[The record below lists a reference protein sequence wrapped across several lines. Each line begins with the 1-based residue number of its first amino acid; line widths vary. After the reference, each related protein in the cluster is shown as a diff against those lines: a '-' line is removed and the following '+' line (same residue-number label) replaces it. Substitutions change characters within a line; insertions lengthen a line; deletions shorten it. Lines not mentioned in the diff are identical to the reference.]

1 MAITNGYATL
11 AELKAVMRIP
21 SQDTL
26 DDSLL
31 ETSIEA
37 ASRQLDG
44 FCERVFYS
52 TGGTAVTR
60 VFVPNDS
67 YVCET
72 DDIISIT
79 TIKTS
84 SDGEGFDTT
93 WAATDYQ
100 LEPLN
105 GRAGGIVTPYTQ
117 IRAIDDFLFPVFGG
131 EATVEIVGTFGW
143 SAVPIAIKQ
152 ATLMLAQRQFKR
164 YDSPLGV
171 AGVGDLG
178 VMRISRIDPDV
189 QALVSPFRR
198 VRFA

>member
-21 SQDTL
+21 SADTV

-44 FCERVFYS
+44 FCERVFYTNS
-52 TGGTAVTR
+52 GTR
-60 VFVPNDS
+60 VYMPNDS
-67 YVCET
+67 FVCET
-72 DDIISIT
+72 DDIVT
-79 TIKTS
+79 LTRLRTA
-84 SDGEGFDTT
+84 SDGTSFDTT
-93 WAATDYQ
+93 WAAADYQ

-105 GRAGGIVTPYTQ
+105 GRAGGIVTPFTQ
-117 IRAIDDFLFPVFGG
+117 IRAVDDLLFPTYGG

-152 ATLMLAQRQFKR
+152 AVLMLAQRQFKR

-178 VMRISRIDPDV
+178 VIRVSRIDPDV
-189 QALVSPFRR
+189 QALVSPFRK

>member
-21 SQDTL
+21 TADTV

-44 FCERVFYS
+44 FCERVFYTNS
-52 TGGTAVTR
+52 GTR
-60 VFVPNDS
+60 VYMPNDS
-67 YVCET
+67 FVCET
-72 DDIISIT
+72 DDIVTIT
-79 TIKTS
+79 RLRTA
-84 SDGEGFDTT
+84 SDGKAFDTT
-93 WAATDYQ
+93 WATDDYQ

-105 GRAGGIVTPYTQ
+105 GRAGGIVTPATQ
-117 IRAIDDFLFPVFGG
+117 IRAVDDLLFPTYGG

-152 ATLMLAQRQFKR
+152 AVLMLAQRQFKR

-178 VMRISRIDPDV
+178 IMRVSRIDPDV
-189 QALVSPFRR
+189 QALVSPFRK

>member
-21 SQDTL
+21 SADTV
-26 DDSLL
+26 DDTLL

-52 TGGTAVTR
+52 TSATR
-60 VFVPNDS
+60 IYAPNDS
-67 YVCET
+67 FVCET
-72 DDIISIT
+72 DDIIT
-79 TIKTS
+79 LTRLRTA
-84 SDGEGFDTT
+84 SDGKSFDTT
-93 WAATDYQ
+93 WAAEDYQ
-100 LEPLN
+100 LEPVN
-105 GRAGGIVTPYTQ
+105 GIAGGIVTPRTQ
-117 IRAIDDFLFPVFGG
+117 IRAVDDLLFPTYGG
-131 EATVEIVGTFGW
+131 EATVEVVGTFGW
-143 SAVPIAIKQ
+143 AAVPIAIKQ
-152 ATLMLAQRQFKR
+152 AVLMLAQRQFKR

-178 VMRISRIDPDV
+178 IMRVSRIDPDV
-189 QALVSPFRR
+189 QALVSPFRK

>member
-1 MAITNGYATL
+1 MAITNGYASL

-21 SQDTL
+21 SADTI

-44 FCERVFYS
+44 YCERVFYS
-52 TGGTAVTR
+52 TSGTR

-67 YVCET
+67 YVVET
-72 DDIISIT
+72 DDLVSLT
-79 TIKTS
+79 SLMTS
-84 SDGEGFDTT
+84 SDGDGFDIT

-105 GRAGGIVTPYTQ
+105 GRAGGIVTPFTQ
-117 IRAIDDFLFPVFGG
+117 IRAIDDYLFPVFGG
-131 EATVEIVGTFGW
+131 EATVRITGTFGW
-143 SAVPIAIKQ
+143 SSVPIAIKQ

-171 AGVGDLG
+171 TGFGELG
-178 VMRISRIDPDV
+178 VIRVMRIDPDV

>member
-21 SQDTL
+21 TADTV

-52 TGGTAVTR
+52 GTATR
-60 VFVPNDS
+60 VYMPNDS
-67 YVCET
+67 FVCET
-72 DDIISIT
+72 DDIVSIT
-79 TIKTS
+79 RLRTA
-84 SDGEGFDTT
+84 SDGKAFDTT
-93 WAATDYQ
+93 WASEDYQ

-117 IRAIDDFLFPVFGG
+117 IRAVDDLLFPTYGG
-131 EATVEIVGTFGW
+131 EATVEVVGTFGW

-152 ATLMLAQRQFKR
+152 AVLMLAQRQFKR

-178 VMRISRIDPDV
+178 VIRVSRIDPDV

>member
-1 MAITNGYATL
+1 MAITNGYASL

-21 SQDTL
+21 SADTI

-44 FCERVFYS
+44 YCERVFYS
-52 TGGTAVTR
+52 TSGTR

-67 YVCET
+67 YVVET
-72 DDIISIT
+72 DDLVSIT
-79 TIKTS
+79 SLMTS
-84 SDGEGFDTT
+84 SDGDGFDIT

-105 GRAGGIVTPYTQ
+105 GRAGGIVTPFTQ
-117 IRAIDDFLFPVFGG
+117 IRAIDDYLFPVFGG
-131 EATVEIVGTFGW
+131 EATVRITGTFGW
-143 SAVPIAIKQ
+143 SSVPIAIKQ

-171 AGVGDLG
+171 TGFGELG
-178 VMRISRIDPDV
+178 VIRVMRIDPDV

>member
-21 SQDTL
+21 SADTV

-44 FCERVFYS
+44 FCERVFYTNS
-52 TGGTAVTR
+52 GTR
-60 VFVPNDS
+60 VYMPNDS
-67 YVCET
+67 FVCET
-72 DDIISIT
+72 DDIVSIT
-79 TIKTS
+79 TLKTA
-84 SDGEGFDTT
+84 SDGTSFDTT
-93 WAATDYQ
+93 WSTADYQ

-105 GRAGGIVTPYTQ
+105 GRAGGIVTPFTQ
-117 IRAIDDFLFPVFGG
+117 IRAVDDLLFPTFGG
-131 EATVEIVGTFGW
+131 EATVQIVGTFGW

-152 ATLMLAQRQFKR
+152 AVLMLAQRQFKR

-178 VMRISRIDPDV
+178 VISVSRIDPDV
-189 QALVSPFRR
+189 QALVSPFRK

>member
-21 SQDTL
+21 SADTI
-26 DDSLL
+26 DDALL

-44 FCERVFYS
+44 FCERVFYNIN
-52 TGGTAVTR
+52 ATR
-60 VFVPNDS
+60 VFTPNDS
-67 YVCET
+67 YVVET
-72 DDIISIT
+72 DDIASIT
-79 TIKTS
+79 TLQTANDGKTFDLTWKTS
-84 SDGEGFDTT
+84 DF
-93 WAATDYQ
+93 Q

-105 GRAGGIVTPYTQ
+105 GQAGGIVTPATQ
-117 IRAIDDFLFPVFGG
+117 IRAVEDYLFPVLGG
-131 EATVEIVGTFGW
+131 EATVKITGTFGW

-171 AGVGDLG
+171 TGVGELG
-178 VMRISRIDPDV
+178 VIRVSRIDPDV
-189 QALVSPFRR
+189 QSLVSPFRR

>member
-21 SQDTL
+21 SADTV

-44 FCERVFYS
+44 YCERVFYS
-52 TGGTAVTR
+52 TAGTR

-72 DDIISIT
+72 DDLVSIT

-93 WAATDYQ
+93 WKTTDYQ

-105 GRAGGIVTPYTQ
+105 GRAGGIVTPFTQ
-117 IRAIDDFLFPVFGG
+117 IRAVDDFLWPVFGG
-131 EATVEIVGTFGW
+131 EATVQIVGTFGW
-143 SAVPIAIKQ
+143 SAIPIAIKQ

-178 VMRISRIDPDV
+178 VMRISRIDFDV
-189 QALVSPFRR
+189 QALVAPFRR

>member
-1 MAITNGYATL
+1 MPITNGYATL

-21 SQDTL
+21 SADTV
-26 DDSLL
+26 DDTLL

-44 FCERVFYS
+44 HCERVFYS
-52 TGGTAVTR
+52 TSATR
-60 VFVPNDS
+60 IYTPNDS
-67 YVCET
+67 FMVET
-72 DDIISIT
+72 DDIITLT
-79 TIKTS
+79 TLKTS
-84 SDGEGFDTT
+84 ADGKGVYDTT
-93 WAATDYQ
+93 WKATDYQ

-105 GRAGGIVTPYTQ
+105 GRSGGIVTPYTQ
-117 IRAIDDFLFPVFGG
+117 IRAVGDFLFPTYGD
-131 EATVEIVGTFGW
+131 EATVQVVGTFGW

-171 AGVGDLG
+171 TGFGDLG
-178 VMRISRIDPDV
+178 VIRVSRIDPDV
-189 QALVSPFRR
+189 EALVAPFRR

>member
-1 MAITNGYATL
+1 
-11 AELKAVMRIP
+11 MRIP
-21 SQDTL
+21 SADTV

-44 FCERVFYS
+44 FCERVFYTTS
-52 TGGTAVTR
+52 GTR

-72 DDIISIT
+72 DDIVSIT

-93 WAATDYQ
+93 WATTDYQ

-117 IRAIDDFLFPVFGG
+117 IRAVDDFLFPVFGG
-131 EATVEIVGTFGW
+131 EATVQIVGNFGW

>member
-21 SQDTL
+21 SGDTV
-26 DDSLL
+26 DDTLL

-52 TGGTAVTR
+52 NSGTR
-60 VFVPNDS
+60 IFVPNDS
-67 YVCET
+67 FVCET

-79 TIKTS
+79 TLKTA
-84 SDGEGFDTT
+84 SDGNSFDTT
-93 WAATDYQ
+93 WATADYQ

-105 GRAGGIVTPYTQ
+105 GRAGGIVTPATQ
-117 IRAIDDFLFPVFGG
+117 IRATDDLLFPTFGG
-131 EATVEIVGTFGW
+131 EATVQVVGTFGW

-152 ATLMLAQRQFKR
+152 AVLMLAQRQFKR

-178 VMRISRIDPDV
+178 VIRVSRIDPDV
-189 QALVSPFRR
+189 QALVAPFRR

>member
-21 SQDTL
+21 TADTV
-26 DDSLL
+26 DDALL

-44 FCERVFYS
+44 FCERVFYTNS
-52 TGGTAVTR
+52 GTR
-60 VFVPNDS
+60 VYMPNDS
-67 YVCET
+67 FVCET
-72 DDIISIT
+72 DDIVSIT
-79 TIKTS
+79 TLKTA
-84 SDGEGFDTT
+84 SDGTSFDTT
-93 WAATDYQ
+93 WSTADYQ

-105 GRAGGIVTPYTQ
+105 GRAGGIVTPFTQ
-117 IRAIDDFLFPVFGG
+117 IRAVDDLLFPTYGG
-131 EATVEIVGTFGW
+131 EATVQIVGTFGW

-152 ATLMLAQRQFKR
+152 AVLMLAQRQFKR

-178 VMRISRIDPDV
+178 VIRVSRIDPDV
-189 QALVSPFRR
+189 QSLVSPFRK

>member
-1 MAITNGYATL
+1 MAITNGYASL

-21 SQDTL
+21 SADTI
-26 DDSLL
+26 DDALL

-44 FCERVFYS
+44 YCERVFYS
-52 TGGTAVTR
+52 TTGTR

-67 YVCET
+67 YVVET
-72 DDIISIT
+72 DDIVSIT
-79 TIKTS
+79 TLMTS
-84 SDGEGFDTT
+84 SDGDGFDIT
-93 WAATDYQ
+93 WKTTDYQ

-105 GRAGGIVTPYTQ
+105 GRAGGIVTPFTQ
-117 IRAIDDFLFPVFGG
+117 IRAIDDYLFPVFGG
-131 EATVEIVGTFGW
+131 EATVRVAGTFGW

-171 AGVGDLG
+171 TGFGELG
-178 VMRISRIDPDV
+178 VIRVVRIDPDV

>member
-1 MAITNGYATL
+1 MPITNGYATL

-21 SQDTL
+21 SADTV

-44 FCERVFYS
+44 FCERVFYTNS
-52 TGGTAVTR
+52 GTR
-60 VFVPNDS
+60 VYMPNDS
-67 YVCET
+67 FVCET
-72 DDIISIT
+72 DDIVSIT
-79 TIKTS
+79 TLKTA
-84 SDGEGFDTT
+84 SDGTSFDTT
-93 WAATDYQ
+93 WSTADYQ

-105 GRAGGIVTPYTQ
+105 GRAGGIVTPFTQ
-117 IRAIDDFLFPVFGG
+117 IRAVDDLLFPTYGG
-131 EATVEIVGTFGW
+131 EATVQIVGTFGW

-152 ATLMLAQRQFKR
+152 AVLMLAQRQFKR

-178 VMRISRIDPDV
+178 VIRVSRIDPDV
-189 QALVSPFRR
+189 QALVSPFRK

>member
-21 SQDTL
+21 SADTV

-52 TGGTAVTR
+52 TSGTR
-60 VFVPNDS
+60 IFVPNDS
-67 YVCET
+67 FVCET

-79 TIKTS
+79 TLKTA
-84 SDGEGFDTT
+84 SDGNSFDTT
-93 WAATDYQ
+93 WATADYQ

-105 GRAGGIVTPYTQ
+105 GRAGGIVTPFTQ
-117 IRAIDDFLFPVFGG
+117 IRATDDLLFPTFGG
-131 EATVEIVGTFGW
+131 EATVQIVGTFGW

-152 ATLMLAQRQFKR
+152 AVLMLAQRQFKR

-178 VMRISRIDPDV
+178 VIRVSRIDPDV
-189 QALVSPFRR
+189 QALVAPFRK

>member
-21 SQDTL
+21 SADTV

-44 FCERVFYS
+44 FCERVFYTNS
-52 TGGTAVTR
+52 GTR
-60 VFVPNDS
+60 VYMPNDS
-67 YVCET
+67 FVCET
-72 DDIISIT
+72 DDIVSIT
-79 TIKTS
+79 TLKTA
-84 SDGEGFDTT
+84 SDGTSFDTT
-93 WAATDYQ
+93 WSTADYQ

-105 GRAGGIVTPYTQ
+105 GRAGGIVTPFTQ
-117 IRAIDDFLFPVFGG
+117 IRAVDDLLFPTYGG
-131 EATVEIVGTFGW
+131 EATVQIVGTFGW
-143 SAVPIAIKQ
+143 AAVPIAIKQ
-152 ATLMLAQRQFKR
+152 AVLMLAQRQFKR

-178 VMRISRIDPDV
+178 VIRVSRIDPDV
-189 QALVSPFRR
+189 QALVSPFRK

>member
-21 SQDTL
+21 TADTV

-44 FCERVFYS
+44 FCERVFYTNS
-52 TGGTAVTR
+52 GTR
-60 VFVPNDS
+60 VYMPNDS
-67 YVCET
+67 FVCET
-72 DDIISIT
+72 DDIVTIT
-79 TIKTS
+79 RLRTA
-84 SDGEGFDTT
+84 SDGKAFDTT
-93 WAATDYQ
+93 WAADDYQ

-105 GRAGGIVTPYTQ
+105 GRAGGIVTPATQ
-117 IRAIDDFLFPVFGG
+117 IRAVDDLLFPTYGG

-152 ATLMLAQRQFKR
+152 AVLMLAQRQFKR

-178 VMRISRIDPDV
+178 IMRVSRIDPDV
-189 QALVSPFRR
+189 QALVSPFRK

>member
-1 MAITNGYATL
+1 
-11 AELKAVMRIP
+11 MRIP
-21 SQDTL
+21 SADTI
-26 DDSLL
+26 DDALL

-44 FCERVFYS
+44 YCERVFYS
-52 TGGTAVTR
+52 TSGTR

-67 YVCET
+67 YVVET
-72 DDIISIT
+72 DDIVSIT
-79 TIKTS
+79 TLMTS
-84 SDGEGFDTT
+84 SDGDGFDIT
-93 WAATDYQ
+93 WATTDYQ

-105 GRAGGIVTPYTQ
+105 GRAGGIVTPFTQ
-117 IRAIDDFLFPVFGG
+117 IRAIDDYLFPVFGG
-131 EATVEIVGTFGW
+131 EATVRVVGTFGW

-171 AGVGDLG
+171 TGFGELG
-178 VMRISRIDPDV
+178 VIRVIRIDPDV

>member
-21 SQDTL
+21 SVDTL

-52 TGGTAVTR
+52 TSATR

-72 DDIISIT
+72 DDIVSIT
-79 TIKTS
+79 TLKTT

-93 WAATDYQ
+93 WAVTDYQ
-100 LEPLN
+100 KEPLN
-105 GRAGGIVTPYTQ
+105 GTAGGIVTPTTQ
-117 IRAIDDFLFPVFGG
+117 LRAIDDFLFPVFGG
-131 EATVEIVGTFGW
+131 EATVQVVGTFGW